1 MNTAPI
7 WGPIL
12 AIILAALWNQFSL
25 SGFRK
30 EMKDELAVFR
40 VEFEKR
46 FQKIDKQFD
55 KIDERFDK
63 IDKRFDAVDAELRY
77 FHGSF
82 GTITGRVDELS
93 KQVNKS

>member
-12 AIILAALWNQFSL
+12 AIVLAALWNQFSL

-30 EMKDELAVFR
+30 EMKDELGQVKADVDAR
-40 VEFEKR
+40 LNKLDAKIEERFE
-46 FQKIDKQFD
+46 

-63 IDKRFDAVDAELRY
+63 VDKRFDLVDAEMRF
-77 FHGSF
+77 FHNVS
-82 GTITGRVDELS
+82 GRVDELS
-93 KQVNKS
+93 KRVK